1 MPGTGTGCSIHT
13 KKSFLIFLVSMPSR
27 AWVVTALMCSLRLRI
42 YRFNALTG
50 LSCYSC
56 GIAKADIAPVFQCPH
71 GLELLLGYR
80 DSAHTTRRVSMPS
93 RAWVVTGSTLRTCS
107 SSHSRFNALTG
118 LSCYSTKWVDA
129 LNNNTFQC
137 PHGLELLRV
146 ENPTFAPA
154 LPFQCPHGLELLHRG
169 ENARVASLIVSMPSR
184 AWVVT
189 SITFP
194 ISDNRNVSMPS
205 RAWVVTTVSR

>member
-118 LSCYSTKWVDA
+118 LSCYLFRKLLLRCLCCFNALTGLSCYIPRTLSTVWFDVSMPSRAWVVTFWWRI
-129 LNNNTFQC
+129 LSSSKSMFQC
-137 PHGLELLRV
+137 PHGLELLR
-146 ENPTFAPA
+146 E
-154 LPFQCPHGLELLHRG
+154 
-169 ENARVASLIVSMPSR
+169 I
-184 AWVVT
+184 WK
-189 SITFP
+189 
-194 ISDNRNVSMPS
+194 
-205 RAWVVTTVSR
+205 

>member
-27 AWVVTALMCSLRLRI
+27 AWVVTALMCSFRLRI

-118 LSCYSTKWVDA
+118 LSCYQEIYHKLICRIA
-129 LNNNTFQC
+129 FQC
-137 PHGLELLRV
+137 PHGLELLQQ
-146 ENPTFAPA
+146 E
-154 LPFQCPHGLELLHRG
+154 CP
-169 ENARVASLIVSMPSR
+169 I
-184 AWVVT
+184 
-189 SITFP
+189 F
-194 ISDNRNVSMPS
+194 
-205 RAWVVTTVSR
+205 